1 MKKIFLILIPLI
13 VSVQLSTAQEKLNEN
28 KKLASTAKIWGFL
41 KYYHPHVGSG
51 KFNWDD
57 ELIQI
62 IPKVEQATTKE
73 ELSLVYIDWL
83 NHLGKVKTIKNK
95 KQEDT
100 SKLFTKNF
108 DLSWL
113 ENKQLFTPE
122 LSEKLKFIEN
132 NRLKKNNHYAGKNM
146 LGTLKIKNEPEY
158 INFDYPNENYRLL
171 SLFKYWNIIEYFFPY
186 KYQTDQKWDDVLVEM
201 IPKFKNAKDTIDYH
215 LAMLEVVTKI
225 DDSHGYFVSKYI
237 SQHFGP
243 KFIPV
248 ATKIINNKAIVTR
261 FYNDSLA
268 RINDLR
274 IGDVITKINGEN
286 IETVLSSIYKYIPA
300 SNIGVKNRNSQHLL
314 YRGKTDEIKLT
325 IERDGSIIEKDVKR
339 YTPQE
344 FGKINNPTLP
354 KWKII
359 DNNIGYVNM
368 GILNT
373 NDVSS
378 MMDSLM
384 SCKSIIFDIRNYPNG
399 TMYKISRYLNNSK
412 KSFAKFTKP
421 DFSYLG
427 KYKWTGDYYCGN
439 KNKNNYKGKIILLV
453 NETTQSHAE
462 FTCMSLQTAENV
474 TVIGSQTSGADGNI
488 NPFEFIGGFK
498 TNMTGLGV
506 FYPDKRET
514 QRIGIVPDITI
525 HPTIEGIRQGKDE
538 VLEKAIEFINK

>member
-57 ELIQI
+57 ELIQV

-73 ELSLVYIDWL
+73 ELSLVYIEWL

-122 LSEKLKFIEN
+122 LSDKLKFIEN

-201 IPKFKNAKDTIDYH
+201 IPKFKYAKDTIDYH

-225 DDSHGYFVSKYI
+225 DDSHGYFVSKHL
-237 SQHFGP
+237 SQ
-243 KFIPV
+243 
-248 ATKIINNKAIVTR
+248 
-261 FYNDSLA
+261 
-268 RINDLR
+268 
-274 IGDVITKINGEN
+274 
-286 IETVLSSIYKYIPA
+286 
-300 SNIGVKNRNSQHLL
+300 
-314 YRGKTDEIKLT
+314 
-325 IERDGSIIEKDVKR
+325 
-339 YTPQE
+339 
-344 FGKINNPTLP
+344 
-354 KWKII
+354 
-359 DNNIGYVNM
+359 
-368 GILNT
+368 
-373 NDVSS
+373 
-378 MMDSLM
+378 
-384 SCKSIIFDIRNYPNG
+384 
-399 TMYKISRYLNNSK
+399 
-412 KSFAKFTKP
+412 
-421 DFSYLG
+421 
-427 KYKWTGDYYCGN
+427 
-439 KNKNNYKGKIILLV
+439 
-453 NETTQSHAE
+453 
-462 FTCMSLQTAENV
+462 
-474 TVIGSQTSGADGNI
+474 
-488 NPFEFIGGFK
+488 
-498 TNMTGLGV
+498 
-506 FYPDKRET
+506 
-514 QRIGIVPDITI
+514 
-525 HPTIEGIRQGKDE
+525 
-538 VLEKAIEFINK
+538 